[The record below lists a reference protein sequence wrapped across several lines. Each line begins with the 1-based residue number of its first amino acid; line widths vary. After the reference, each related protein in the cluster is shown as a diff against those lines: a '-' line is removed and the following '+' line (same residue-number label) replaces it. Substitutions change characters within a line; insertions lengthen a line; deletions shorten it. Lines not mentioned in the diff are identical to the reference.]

1 MQSKFM
7 FTCLI
12 SERCYRP
19 VDLIILLDCSG
30 SIGWWNWY
38 KELTF
43 ARNLIDRFRIGATKT
58 HVGVLA
64 FHEKVSVAVNLTQE
78 GWKMSTISA
87 SIKSMLPLW
96 KPHMRTYTD
105 VALNKA
111 ITMIEEAKQ
120 ARGVPKIVVM
130 VTDGRSSNGMES
142 LIKPVERLKKMD
154 AHTYCVGV
162 GPSIDIWELRYIA
175 NKTDNV
181 FQIKNFNQLL
191 ASLRKIAS
199 KLCYGKLIKIFL
211 QSLSLSS
218 LRYFYNHC
226 LSHHKIF
233 LESFSL

>member
-1 MQSKFM
+1 MQSELI
-7 FTCLI
+7 FTCLLL
-12 SERCYRP
+12 ERCHRP

-43 ARNLIDRFRIGATKT
+43 ARNLIDRFRIGTTKT
-58 HVGVLA
+58 HVGVVA

-78 GWKMSTISA
+78 GWKMSAISA

-96 KPHMRTYTD
+96 EPYMRTYTD

-142 LIKPVERLKKMD
+142 LIKPVGKLKKMD
-154 AHTYCVGV
+154 VHTYCVGV
-162 GPSIDIWELRYIA
+162 GPWIDIWELRYIA
-175 NKTDNV
+175 KKSDHV
-181 FQIKNFNQLL
+181 FKIKNFDQLL
-191 ASLRKIAS
+191 KSLRKIAS
-199 KLCYGKLIKIFL
+199 KLCDGKI
-211 QSLSLSS
+211 
-218 LRYFYNHC
+218 C
-226 LSHHKIF
+226 
-233 LESFSL
+233 